1 MKRIRNDTCFTVIP
15 TAQMLLDLGKKVVQV
30 EPIIINGS
38 LFYLVEVL
46 CEKV

>member
-15 TAQMLLDLGKKVVQV
+15 SAQILLDLGKKVVQV
-30 EPIIINGS
+30 EPIMLNGK

-46 CEKV
+46 CEKM